1 MLRSKPTLGLIAI
14 LLGIFLGLGS
24 CEKDDICVDGDTPLL
39 VVGFFDQADAEQETA
54 KDVTTLRIREVNS
67 SGFPPSVSDRVTTD
81 SIAIPLPNSA
91 TTVTYL
97 LISNSADTD
106 GNETGNID
114 TLDMSYTLSQRF
126 VSRACGFVAVYEDLT
141 VSLRND
147 SSNWIQDL
155 VVVDSTVNSNNS
167 IQLKVLH

>member
-1 MLRSKPTLGLIAI
+1 MTI
-14 LLGIFLGLGS
+14 
-24 CEKDDICVDGDTPLL
+24 
-39 VVGFFDQADAEQETA
+39 
-54 KDVTTLRIREVNS
+54 LRIREVNS

-114 TLDMSYTLSQRF
+114 TLDISYTLSQRF
-126 VSRACGFVAVYEDLT
+126 VSRACGFVAVYEDLS

-147 SSNWIQDL
+147 SDNWIQDL